1 MQAEWAGLFGHAS
14 GGIEGPASLEETS
27 VSTFEV
33 CALFG
38 LGTIAFTLLGVV
50 SAIEKS
56 NRHLSNIADRL
67 RDINTSLH
75 KKG

>member
-1 MQAEWAGLFGHAS
+1 MGLFGRAS
-14 GGIEGPASLEETS
+14 GWIEGPASLGETS
-27 VSTFEV
+27 LSTFEV

-38 LGTIAFTLLGVV
+38 LGTLAFTLLGVV

-75 KKG
+75 KQG